1 MKQHCLL
8 SPSAA
13 HRWLQCP
20 PSVRICEEIPRESS
34 PFAEEGTLAHAVA
47 ALSLKAALG
56 MDVTAE
62 REEIAA
68 SALTVDETMERCAAE
83 WAALITDRLA
93 WWKLNCGHTEAYALV
108 ERRVALTAGGHE
120 IFGTADAIIITD
132 TAVEVYDY
140 KYGLGVAVSAVEN
153 RQMMIYALGALCLSD
168 GDPDEMTVRMTIFQP
183 RIDNLS
189 EWEAPAPVL
198 LSWQSGELAEKAA
211 LAYDGKGELHC
222 GAWCRFCA
230 ARPQCHHCAAEYR
243 KAWEEHR
250 SPHLLTIA
258 QISELLHI
266 TGQIRQW
273 AEAVEDHAL
282 ARAMQ
287 GENYPGWKVVEG
299 RGKRVITDA
308 KGAAA
313 ALLEG
318 GLAEAAIFKPRELQT
333 ITTLEA
339 LAGKKRFAQ
348 LCGNFID
355 KKPGNP
361 KLAEDSDSRQPVN
374 NNVFADLDTTN
385 L

>member
-1 MKQHCLL
+1 MKKHCLL

-34 PFAEEGTLAHAVA
+34 PYAEEGTLAHAVA
-47 ALSLKAALG
+47 AMTLKTALG
-56 MDVTAE
+56 MDVAAE

-120 IFGTADAIIITD
+120 IFGTADAIIVTD
-132 TAVEVYDY
+132 NAVEVYDY

-153 RQMMIYALGALCLSD
+153 RQMMIYALGALGLSD
-168 GDPDEMTVRMTIFQP
+168 GDADDMTVRMTIFQP
-183 RIDNLS
+183 RIENLS
-189 EWEAPAPVL
+189 EWEAPAATL
-198 LSWQSGELAEKAA
+198 IEWQSGELSEKAA
-211 LAYDGKGELHC
+211 LAYDGKGELSC
-222 GAWCRFCA
+222 GRWCQFCA
-230 ARPQCHHCAAEYR
+230 ARPQCRHCAAEYR
-243 KAWEEHR
+243 KAWEEHL
-250 SPHLLTIA
+250 SPDLLTST
-258 QISELLHI
+258 QISALLHI
-266 TGQIRQW
+266 TGQIKQW
-273 AEAVEDHAL
+273 AEAVEDYAL
-282 ARAMQ
+282 AKALK

-299 RGKRVITDA
+299 RGRRVITDA
-308 KGAAA
+308 KAAAA
-313 ALLEG
+313 ALLG
-318 GLAEAAIFKPRELQT
+318 SGFAEAAIYKPRELQT
-333 ITTLEA
+333 LTALEA
-339 LAGKKRFAQ
+339 IAGKKRFAQ
-348 LCGNFID
+348 LCGSFID

-361 KLAEDSDSRQPVN
+361 KLAEDSDSRPAVN